1 MASKSSPPS
10 SAEATSA
17 AASAYAKWVVIKC
30 GKWVV
35 IKCGKWVVI
44 KCGKWVV
51 IKCGKCGKY
60 ASPCLYTP
68 ACGASLLSTHD
79 GVPARRAASAWCLP
93 THARTLHALYST
105 RLREE
110 LLKGEEVRGLHCV
123 WQVEV
128 VVL

>member
-68 ACGASLLSTHD
+68 ACGASLLSTHF
-79 GVPARRAASAWCLP
+79 GVPA
-93 THARTLHALYST
+93 
-105 RLREE
+105 
-110 LLKGEEVRGLHCV
+110 
-123 WQVEV
+123 
-128 VVL
+128 